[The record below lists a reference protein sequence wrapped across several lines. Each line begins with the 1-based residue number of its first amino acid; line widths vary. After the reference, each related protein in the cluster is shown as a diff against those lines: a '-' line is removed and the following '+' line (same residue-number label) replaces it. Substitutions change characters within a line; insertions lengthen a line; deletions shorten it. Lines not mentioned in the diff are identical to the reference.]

1 LLQIVLNM
9 KEANIIIFYEIIEGG
24 DYKLLASGREF
35 LMYNFANYLGYFLLT
50 LVINLKK
57 KLTIAL

>member
-1 LLQIVLNM
+1 M
-9 KEANIIIFYEIIEGG
+9 KEANIIILYEIIEGG
-24 DYKLLASGREF
+24 DYKLLASTREF
-35 LMYNFANYLGYFLLT
+35 LMYNFGNYLGYFLLT